1 MQKKAQFYI
10 YWKVHKKCFSVK
22 YRGKVIAHRDSL
34 SVSGAEFR
42 VSEKGRQRVLREKRK
57 SVHAYIVADRID
69 PLTPDERLSVLLDGF
84 DVTYNP
90 YKHTAFVDTKWEI
103 AVNKARWVILKTN
116 MFNKPVIVA
125 AI

>member
-1 MQKKAQFYI
+1 MSKAKYYI
-10 YWKVHKKCFSVK
+10 YWNLHKKCFSVK
-22 YRGKVIAHRDSL
+22 YQGKVIRHLNNFFASD
-34 SVSGAEFR
+34 VQFK
-42 VSEKGRQRVLREKRK
+42 VSELGRQRVIKEKRK

-69 PLTPDERLSVLLDGF
+69 PLTPDERLSVVLDGF

-116 MFNKPVIVA
+116 MFNKPVIIA